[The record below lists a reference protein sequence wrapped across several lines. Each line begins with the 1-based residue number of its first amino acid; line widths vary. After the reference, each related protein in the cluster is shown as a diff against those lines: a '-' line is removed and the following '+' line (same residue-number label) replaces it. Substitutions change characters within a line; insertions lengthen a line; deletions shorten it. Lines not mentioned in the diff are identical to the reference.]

1 MALVLAD
8 RVQETSTTAGTGA
21 LTLAGAV
28 GGFQSFAV
36 VGNGNTCYYTV
47 VDGSDWEVGIGTY
60 STTGPTLA
68 RTTVLSNS
76 SGTTSPLSLSSAAK
90 PVFLTYPS
98 EKSVNLDASGNVSPL
113 GTIASGTWQGS
124 TVGVAYGGT
133 GVTSSSGANSVVL
146 RDANQNVSINRLNQ
160 STQTITASG
169 GTTVLT
175 AASAFNQA
183 LVGTGN
189 QTFQLPDATTLTDTT
204 TFQFNN
210 NATGT
215 LTITDYANATVGTV
229 ASGGAAGIALLA
241 NATVG
246 GTWDVHAYIPENV
259 TWGTNALA
267 LGSTVITGGTWNGGT
282 IAPAYGG
289 TGLTSYT
296 SGGAVYATGTSTLT
310 SGTLPIASGGTGATT
325 ASGART
331 SLDVPSTTGSGAS
344 GTWGINISGNA
355 ASATSAPNYLPL
367 AGGTMTGTLTG
378 VSGTTLSFDGGSTTS
393 ASYNYVLAASNDTG
407 TKLVVFVNGSTRS
420 GDGGVDATTIRNDG
434 GAINFGSASYATNL
448 LGSSINANGNVV
460 LSAGNYNSYAPTL
473 TGTGASGTWGI
484 NISGNAA
491 TSTSTTTAQYVIN
504 NVDGSVIVESNT
516 SEANNWLWKEAVK
529 QWGTFY
535 FNKGSESGQTIGT
548 YTTIGAETF
557 YMGGSSGIAMPT
569 GWTGYQSG
577 SYIAAMISHY
587 TGYIYSASSM
597 YAAGSMYSPIYYD
610 SNDTGYY
617 INPNGTSNIYA
628 LTVNNAATFYGDG
641 SSRAMYIRGSGNII
655 QFCDADGT
663 FRWENV
669 GRNGTYYVYKGYG
682 TGAGYKFQIDDS
694 GNITLNNGSSTT
706 VSGSLYAPILYDSN
720 NTGYYLDPSSDS
732 NIANLYVANYFDLT
746 TVRAASV
753 RGYAGNF
760 LSTQS
765 ASSNYPPF
773 NFASTYADHSWGVVA
788 SFRINATGGGDR
800 PSIQFSTGSSDT
812 RWNVGYCFY
821 DDQFRI
827 TQNMG
832 INNSGGND
840 GWGTERFRIDTGG
853 NVVNSVATYSPIF
866 YDSNDTGYYCD
877 PANISNFNT
886 RLQIQAYNAYSP
898 NYAYGLQLGSNAGVT
913 AWNFNPGGSS
923 EYRNL
928 TFYGTGW
935 NGSAVVTRSILTIG
949 NYGGYVGIRNDSPN
963 YELDITGT
971 GYASND
977 FRAPIFY
984 DSNNTGYYLDPASYS
999 FLYFASVNVGQEA
1012 PNAANSSSDGL
1023 VLRGNYNSNTWAH
1036 KFHKYDNGSGVPLY
1050 LSTTYGAGS
1059 WTAVQGWG
1067 GGLPYTSQIFGS
1079 LGLSAG
1085 LYAPIFYD
1093 SDNTGYYVDPA
1104 GTSIFNIVAF
1114 GGSSAYSFGS
1124 NYWAGTGGYPGYQ
1137 YIGGN
1142 TRFGF
1147 SSTGG
1152 AVDVYTDGNFYG
1164 GIDYSGANRL
1174 VPLFD
1179 YNQGGGA
1186 LYSSILYDTN
1196 NTNYYCDPNGTSVVN
1211 KIALDLVAVTSGVNG
1226 LTSAP
1231 LYTQYAN
1238 AGGTNTWYP
1247 MTYQRAQYSG
1257 GYVTHLNTGL
1267 YKLASGWGENSTG
1280 WYAALGGSDSYPTM
1294 EWRLTYG
1301 TYIYNSNNYVSTYG
1315 SFRAPLFYDSDNTNY
1330 FCDPSYYSQFNGVY
1344 ADNWFR
1350 PQGDTGLYFQ
1360 TYGYGLYAPQSGGN
1374 SYGNVTTYAVGR
1386 NGWTGYGLGPR
1397 ITLMT
1402 DTNNGGVTTGLHDSN
1417 VGWYWRYVYDSYFV
1431 VDRGYSTFANSARAP
1446 IFYDSEDTTYYLNPN
1461 GYSQINGNGSTA
1473 GSSSVGL
1480 NVYST
1485 GGNGAIMAFHRG
1497 GYYAVNMGLDSDNV
1511 IRIGGWSA
1519 SANRLQMDMSG
1530 NLTMAGNVTAYSDE
1544 RLKKDWLSLASDFIV
1559 GLAGIKAGTYTRI
1572 DSGER
1577 QVGVSAQDIQKLV
1590 AEAVTE
1596 DAAGMLSVNYG
1607 GAALAAAV
1615 ELAKEAVDL
1624 RARVA
1629 TLEALISKLIK
1640 D

>member
-21 LTLAGAV
+21 LTLSGAV
-28 GGFQSFAV
+28 GGFQSFAI
-36 VGNGNTCYYTV
+36 VGNGNTCYYTI
-47 VDGSDWEVGIGTY
+47 VDGTEWEVGIGTY

-189 QTFQLPDATTLTDTT
+189 QTFQLPDATTLSDTT

-949 NYGGYVGIRNDSPN
+949 NYGGYVGIRNDSPS

-984 DSNNTGYYLDPASYS
+984 DSNNTGYYLNPNGTSNLCGTIFECSAATGRGSYGKALANLILNATEASGAGYACIDFRS
-999 FLYFASVNVGQEA
+999 GGNYPSDGAQIYYE
-1012 PNAANSSSDGL
+1012 SSSSGSGESSRLWFRVENDATDEIYMRAG
-1023 VLRGNYNSNTWAH
+1023 RIYYDSNTVDGGSQDPGHVFRYAGTDRM
-1036 KFHKYDNGSGVPLY
+1036 YIYSDNVTATGS
-1050 LSTTYGAGS
+1050 SR
-1059 WTAVQGWG
+1059 
-1067 GGLPYTSQIFGS
+1067 
-1079 LGLSAG
+1079 
-1085 LYAPIFYD
+1085 APIFYD
-1093 SDNTGYYVDPA
+1093 SDNTGYYGDFA
-1104 GTSIFNIVAF
+1104 
-1114 GGSSAYSFGS
+1114 
-1124 NYWAGTGGYPGYQ
+1124 
-1137 YIGGN
+1137 
-1142 TRFGF
+1142 
-1147 SSTGG
+1147 
-1152 AVDVYTDGNFYG
+1152 
-1164 GIDYSGANRL
+1164 
-1174 VPLFD
+1174 
-1179 YNQGGGA
+1179 
-1186 LYSSILYDTN
+1186 
-1196 NTNYYCDPNGTSVVN
+1196 GTSVVN
-1211 KIALDLVAVTSGVNG
+1211 KIQLDAVAVTSGING

-1231 LYTQYAN
+1231 LNTQYAN

-1280 WYAALGGSDSYPTM
+1280 WYAALGGNDSYPTM

-1315 SFRAPLFYDSDNTNY
+1315 SFRAPLFYDSDNTSY
-1330 FCDPSYYSQFNGVY
+1330 YCDPASGTQLHTVF
-1344 ADNWFR
+1344 ADDWFR
-1350 PQGDTGLYFQ
+1350 PQGDCGLYFQ
-1360 TYGYGLYAPQSGGN
+1360 SYGYGLWAPQSGSN

-1386 NGWTGYGLGPR
+1386 NGWTGYGMGSR

-1402 DTNNGGVTTGLHDSN
+1402 DTNNGGVTTGIHDSN
-1417 VGWYWRYVYDSYFV
+1417 VGWYWRYVYDSYFS

-1446 IFYDSEDTTYYLNPN
+1446 IFYDNDNTGYYVDPTGGSNLSSLTVVNNITVSSGNTT
-1461 GYSQINGNGSTA
+1461 GNGIILA
-1473 GSSSVGL
+1473 DDGDIVDL
-1480 NVYST
+1480 NDAYCSMRFSYGVRVY
-1485 GGNGAIMAFHRG
+1485 
-1497 GYYAVNMGLDSDNV
+1497 
-1511 IRIGGWSA
+1511 
-1519 SANRLQMDMSG
+1519 SANRGGSPVITLANTG
-1530 NLTMAGNVTAYSDE
+1530 NITATANVTAYSDE
-1544 RLKKDWLSLASDFIV
+1544 RLKKDWLYLGQDFISR
-1559 GLAGIKAGTYTRI
+1559 LATVKAGTYTRI
-1572 DSGER
+1572 DSGIR
-1577 QVGVSAQDIQKLV
+1577 QIGVSAQDIQKLA
-1590 AEAVTE
+1590 AEAVME
-1596 DAAGMLSVNYG
+1596 DDSGMLSVNYG